1 MSILSVESIGP
12 PTHRNRLWRFL
23 QAMAHVVFGVWLR
36 FRAVGLE
43 NIPTEGPGL
52 IVANHLSFLD
62 PLLVGLPLKRPVSFV
77 ARENLFRIPIIGWIL
92 WNTYVM
98 PINREA
104 AGTAVIRQT
113 IERLNA
119 GFLCGIFPE
128 GTRGRGGQVGKFKP
142 GFIALIRRSAVP
154 IYPAALAGTGRA
166 LGRGAW
172 FLKPVPV
179 CAAFGKPISVETIRE
194 FLDRD
199 DEEGLISHVRE
210 RVVAT
215 LAEAEACLKR

>member
-1 MSILSVESIGP
+1 MSILNVESIGP
-12 PTHRNRLWRFL
+12 PTQRNRVWRFL
-23 QAMAHVVFGVWLR
+23 QALAHVVFGTWLR
-36 FRAVGLE
+36 FRAIGLE
-43 NIPTEGPGL
+43 NIPQAGPGL
-52 IVANHLSFLD
+52 IIANHVSFLD
-62 PLLVGLPLKRPVSFV
+62 PLLVGLSLTRPVSFV
-77 ARENLFRIPIIGWIL
+77 ARDSLFRLPVVGWIL
-92 WNTYVM
+92 RNTYVM
-98 PINREA
+98 PINRES

-128 GTRGRGGQVGKFKP
+128 GTRSRDGEVGKFKP
-142 GFIALIRRSAVP
+142 GFIALIRRSSVP

-179 CAAFGKPISVETIRE
+179 RAAFGKPISVETIRE

-199 DEEGLISHVRE
+199 DEQGLIAHVRE
-210 RVVAT
+210 RVIAT

>member
-1 MSILSVESIGP
+1 MSILNVESIGP
-12 PTHRNRLWRFL
+12 PTQRNRVWRFL
-23 QAMAHVVFGVWLR
+23 QALAHVVFGTWLR
-36 FRAVGLE
+36 FRAIGLE
-43 NIPTEGPGL
+43 NIPQEGPGL
-52 IVANHLSFLD
+52 IIANHVSFLD
-62 PLLVGLPLKRPVSFV
+62 PLLVGLSLTRPVSFV
-77 ARENLFRIPIIGWIL
+77 ARDSLFRLPVVGWIL
-92 WNTYVM
+92 RNTYVM
-98 PINREA
+98 PINRES

-128 GTRGRGGQVGKFKP
+128 GTRSRDGEVGKFKP
-142 GFIALIRRSAVP
+142 GFIALIRRSSVP

-179 CAAFGKPISVETIRE
+179 RAAFGKPISVETIRE

-199 DEEGLISHVRE
+199 DDQGLIAHVRE
-210 RVVAT
+210 RVIAT

>member
-1 MSILSVESIGP
+1 MSILNVESIGP
-12 PTHRNRLWRFL
+12 PTQRNRVWRFL
-23 QAMAHVVFGVWLR
+23 QALAHVVFGTWLR
-36 FRAVGLE
+36 FRAIGLE
-43 NIPTEGPGL
+43 NIPQEGPGL
-52 IVANHLSFLD
+52 IIANHVSFLD
-62 PLLVGLPLKRPVSFV
+62 PLLVGLSLTRPVSFV
-77 ARENLFRIPIIGWIL
+77 ARDSLFRIPVVGWIL
-92 WNTYVM
+92 RNTYVM
-98 PINREA
+98 PINRES

-128 GTRGRGGQVGKFKP
+128 GTRSRDGEVGKFKP
-142 GFIALIRRSAVP
+142 GFIALIRRSSVP

-179 CAAFGKPISVETIRE
+179 RAAFGKPISVETIRE

-199 DEEGLISHVRE
+199 DDQGLIAHVRE
-210 RVVAT
+210 RVIAT

>member
-1 MSILSVESIGP
+1 MELKNLDSVGTP
-12 PTHRNRLWRFL
+12 DRRNRLWRFL
-23 QAMAHVVFGVWLR
+23 QANAHVFFGIWLR

-43 NIPTEGPGL
+43 NIPQTGGGL
-52 IVANHLSFLD
+52 VIANHLSFLD
-62 PLLVGLPLKRPVSFV
+62 PLLVGLPLTRPVSFV
-77 ARENLFRIPIIGWIL
+77 ARDSLFKIPVIGWIL
-92 WNTYVM
+92 RKTYVM
-98 PINREA
+98 PINRES

-128 GTRGRGGQVGKFKP
+128 GTRSRDGQVGTFKP
-142 GFIALIRRSAVP
+142 GFIALIRRSQVP

-166 LGRGAW
+166 MGRGSW

-179 CAAFGKPISVETIRE
+179 CAAFGKPIPVETIQE

-199 DEEGLISHVRE
+199 DEKGLIELVKQ
-210 RVVAT
+210 RVVDC
-215 LAEAEACLKR
+215 LAEAEACLQR

>member
-1 MSILSVESIGP
+1 MSILNVESIGP
-12 PTHRNRLWRFL
+12 PTQRNRVWRFL
-23 QAMAHVVFGVWLR
+23 QALAHVVFGTWLR
-36 FRAVGLE
+36 FRAIGLE
-43 NIPTEGPGL
+43 NIPLAGPGL
-52 IVANHLSFLD
+52 IIANHVSFLD
-62 PLLVGLPLKRPVSFV
+62 PLLVGLSLTRPVSFV
-77 ARENLFRIPIIGWIL
+77 ARDSLFRLPVVGWIL
-92 WNTYVM
+92 RNTYVM
-98 PINREA
+98 PINRES

-128 GTRGRGGQVGKFKP
+128 GTRSRDGEVGKFKP
-142 GFIALIRRSAVP
+142 GFIALIRRSSVP

-179 CAAFGKPISVETIRE
+179 RAAFGKPISVETIRE

-199 DEEGLISHVRE
+199 DEQGLIAHVRE
-210 RVVAT
+210 RVIAT